1 MFPPVNGTVHHIQ
14 LSGSLCHP
22 VCFLGHLGSV
32 EGPWDPEGFGSR
44 IGAEPSALGQR
55 TTILCPKPAVVRRE
69 HSLQREA
76 QTLSLDEGSLNYH
89 VIKDMSAP
97 VLHT

>member
-55 TTILCPKPAVVRRE
+55 TGSSV
-69 HSLQREA
+69 
-76 QTLSLDEGSLNYH
+76 LSLLLSGENTVCKEKHKL
-89 VIKDMSAP
+89 
-97 VLHT
+97 